1 MVYSAGTGGWHVGNL
16 ADRQMRAAA
25 QRRGIQM
32 PILARHPCHCPL
44 PSAAHPSLRHRNLGS
59 DDPGAAFYRL
69 QRSTGCS
76 GDALQLAF
84 HARGV
89 SSFQVNRRSDD
100 GLTWWF
106 QATFNVGVLD
116 PMATAER

>member
-32 PILARHPCHCPL
+32 PILARHPCHRPL
-44 PSAAHPSLRHRNLGS
+44 PSAAHPYLRHRNLGS

-69 QRSTGCS
+69 QRRCIAIRLPRAGGVQLPGESAQRRWIHLVVS
-76 GDALQLAF
+76 G
-84 HARGV
+84 HV
-89 SSFQVNRRSDD
+89 
-100 GLTWWF
+100 
-106 QATFNVGVLD
+106 
-116 PMATAER
+116 